1 VSWRACHEG
10 PDKFLARSEHA
21 SWGYAQRWLLEIMCI
36 TAPPGFKAALLALAQ
51 ATPECHCLFEAGGHH
66 YALSAGGSS
75 ELMEVRHAA

>member
-1 VSWRACHEG
+1 
-10 PDKFLARSEHA
+10 
-21 SWGYAQRWLLEIMCI
+21 MCI